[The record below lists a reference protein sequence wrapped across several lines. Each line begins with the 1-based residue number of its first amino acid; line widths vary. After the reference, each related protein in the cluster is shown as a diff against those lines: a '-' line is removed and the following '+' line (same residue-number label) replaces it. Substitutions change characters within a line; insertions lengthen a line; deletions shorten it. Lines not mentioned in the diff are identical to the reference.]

1 MSRSANFDLS
11 SHTVATMQA
20 ITDDWHCKRANEEET
35 MRLTRCF
42 GYPWS
47 ADSHGDRSLIE
58 ISASPFTTHG
68 IAAQASRFTLI
79 LLLAL
84 GFACPASAAAV
95 NAAAAEALM
104 VDSGCNKCHKID
116 KKKDG
121 PAYRDVAAKYRGK
134 PDAEEKITFHVTSG
148 EMVKFDDGHEEE
160 HKKVKAKNSDDVK
173 NLVNWILSLEGGK
186 KY

>member
-1 MSRSANFDLS
+1 MLFDTAS
-11 SHTVATMQA
+11 DQGRKEIMAVMRYAGCST
-20 ITDDWHCKRANEEET
+20 RAAGRHSGTGLVEDPA
-35 MRLTRCF
+35 R
-42 GYPWS
+42 
-47 ADSHGDRSLIE
+47 
-58 ISASPFTTHG
+58 PFPEQR
-68 IAAQASRFTLI
+68 AAARALQFMLV

-116 KKKDG
+116 KKKEG
-121 PAYRDVAAKYRGK
+121 PAYRDVAAKFKGA
-134 PDAEEKITFHVTSG
+134 PDAEAKVTHHVTSG

-160 HKKVKAKNSDDVK
+160 HKKVKAKNPDDIK